1 MASRPVVQ
9 QQNRAEAGPG
19 DVKQKN
25 TAPKGRRALGDIGN
39 LVTIRGVDGK
49 PLPQVS
55 RPVTR
60 SFCAQLLANAQA
72 AAAENKKSVA
82 LNVGGAKGIKGAEAR
97 KPAQK
102 KVTVKPKPE
111 NVNVISSDTEK
122 ENKNENTQNKKR
134 SGEGSSRKKAPT
146 LTSVLTA
153 RSKAACGQVDKAK
166 VQMNN
171 KKLSPVP
178 RDMWH
183 GGSGSG
189 SKRAPS
195 SLFPC

>member
-60 SFCAQLLANAQA
+60 FISRLPLPLHVCLLG
-72 AAAENKKSVA
+72 KYLSY
-82 LNVGGAKGIKGAEAR
+82 
-97 KPAQK
+97 
-102 KVTVKPKPE
+102 
-111 NVNVISSDTEK
+111 
-122 ENKNENTQNKKR
+122 
-134 SGEGSSRKKAPT
+134 
-146 LTSVLTA
+146 TSL
-153 RSKAACGQVDKAK
+153 
-166 VQMNN
+166 
-171 KKLSPVP
+171 
-178 RDMWH
+178 
-183 GGSGSG
+183 
-189 SKRAPS
+189 
-195 SLFPC
+195 